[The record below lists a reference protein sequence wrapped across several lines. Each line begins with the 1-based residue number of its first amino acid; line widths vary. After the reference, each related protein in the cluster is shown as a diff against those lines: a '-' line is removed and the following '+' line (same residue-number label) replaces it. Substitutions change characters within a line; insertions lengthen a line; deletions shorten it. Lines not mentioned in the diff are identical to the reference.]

1 MTNKFMKLDDHIIN
15 INQIRYIS
23 VTKTFDVNFI
33 IVKFDDTS
41 IRMKLNE
48 ANLKT
53 IQQYTGLTLQ
63 EE

>member
-41 IRMKLNE
+41 LRMKLNE